1 MSRGALVATGVPE
14 VSPRSFR
21 LEQAPAADAG
31 APCPPLRGRVSADVV
46 YFPGDAVHGARNCG
60 TVTCRVVWVFPTDT
74 YEEIECFDD

>member
-1 MSRGALVATGVPE
+1 VAPTGG
-14 VSPRSFR
+14 SFSSSWTDLAHLDGR
-21 LEQAPAADAG
+21 WR
-31 APCPPLRGRVSADVV
+31 PLGKGDVV